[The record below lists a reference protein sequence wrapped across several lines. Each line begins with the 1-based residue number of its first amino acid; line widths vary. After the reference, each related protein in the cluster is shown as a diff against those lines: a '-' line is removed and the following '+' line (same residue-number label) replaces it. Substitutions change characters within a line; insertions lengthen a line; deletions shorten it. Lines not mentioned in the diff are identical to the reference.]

1 MSIAEY
7 QFISNLKTLYK
18 RRRREGKHVDGPKDV
33 KSLAFLTSL
42 NNLFQFVQLCI
53 FGKGLHRICCLFMG
67 YYRNCNS
74 LKFMITSGRLIMID
88 CKTLGV
94 FFILKLFIHSRTR
107 VSTLIEL
114 EWYGQTG
121 VVVGIFIVV

>member
-1 MSIAEY
+1 
-7 QFISNLKTLYK
+7 
-18 RRRREGKHVDGPKDV
+18 
-33 KSLAFLTSL
+33 
-42 NNLFQFVQLCI
+42 
-53 FGKGLHRICCLFMG
+53 
-67 YYRNCNS
+67 
-74 LKFMITSGRLIMID
+74 MID

>member
-1 MSIAEY
+1 
-7 QFISNLKTLYK
+7 
-18 RRRREGKHVDGPKDV
+18 
-33 KSLAFLTSL
+33 
-42 NNLFQFVQLCI
+42 
-53 FGKGLHRICCLFMG
+53 
-67 YYRNCNS
+67 
-74 LKFMITSGRLIMID
+74 MID

-121 VVVGIFIVV
+121 VVVGIFIVVWLVHAYQMKEGFHQVT